1 MHDNVDFSASK
12 LFAPIENLELDR
24 RAFHRLKRADI
35 RTVSQ
40 IINLGEANL
49 LALRNIGPTLLD
61 HVFSKTAY
69 YLGVSK
75 ENLFSDPIMK
85 ISKSQQDKVFDPLD
99 TSIAML
105 DLSPTTLKYLR
116 KAGIVLIKDL
126 TTSRDNR
133 YSNIS
138 YVGKKAIREIDR
150 ELLLYLN
157 LNQFFE
163 KERQQSSANFGENIL
178 TSSYDTPLNNTAPIV
193 LPEEPQ
199 VLTDIIKSVTSNK
212 NEDLGTILRLLGVN
226 ERAWLAVDLRANQLL
241 TLVEISSEIGGLT
254 RERVRQIIELVE
266 KKVHRDIRSFFAV
279 FDCFEKTAI
288 KVRKGLTK
296 KHIEKSVL
304 ISELRMN
311 LADSNLFATDKE
323 LERLIAIVRIL
334 IINKKPWILE
344 TLEERWKTMVFLC
357 CLIDPPIEKYEK
369 ISEFL
374 NKQIKK
380 LKQMP
385 YKELAHLVLAQAK
398 KPLHWSEIA
407 NHAYKL
413 EKRKNFETRAIYHA
427 LLAHNDTFVRVGTGT
442 YELVEWGSKRVKSYP
457 DIVASVLKQ
466 QNQAIPF
473 DLILGKVSSIRSVK
487 QPSLFM
493 YLEMHP
499 RFYRS
504 INNTYGLQGW
514 LPPREKQNLRTPEW
528 LIEDSKSLERVE
540 RAQRR
545 GYDIENIIVDDKLR

>member
-1 MHDNVDFSASK
+1 MHQNVDFSVSK

-24 RAFHRLKRADI
+24 RAFHILRRSNI

-40 IINLGEANL
+40 IINLGEANM
-49 LALRNIGPTLLD
+49 LALRNLGPTLVD
-61 HVFSKTAY
+61 RVFSKIAN

-75 ENLFSDPIMK
+75 ENLFSDPIRK
-85 ISKSQQDKVFDPLD
+85 ISKSQQDKVFNPLD
-99 TSIAML
+99 ASIAML
-105 DLSPTTLKYLR
+105 DLSPTTMKYLR
-116 KAGIVLIKDL
+116 KARIVLIKDL
-126 TTSRDNR
+126 TMSRDNH

-157 LNQFFE
+157 LNQFIE
-163 KERQQSSANFGENIL
+163 KEKQQSSANLGENVL
-178 TSSYDTPLNNTAPIV
+178 TLSYDTPLNNTTPIV
-193 LPEEPQ
+193 FPEEPQ
-199 VLTDIIKSVTSNK
+199 VLTDTNPVASNK
-212 NEDLGTILRLLGVN
+212 TEDLGTILRLLGVN

-241 TLVEISSEIGGLT
+241 TLVEISSKIGGLT
-254 RERVRQIIELVE
+254 RERVRQIIERVE

-296 KHIEKSVL
+296 KQIEKSVI

-311 LADSNLFATDKE
+311 LADSNLLATDKE

-357 CLIDPPIEKYEK
+357 CLVDPPIEKYEK

-374 NKQIKK
+374 DKQIKK

-385 YKELAHLVLAQAK
+385 YKELAYLVLAQAK

-442 YELVEWGSKRVKSYP
+442 YELVEWGSKRVESYP

-487 QPSLFM
+487 QPSLIM

-504 INNTYGLQGW
+504 INNTYGLRGW

-540 RAQRR
+540 RAKRK
-545 GYDIENIIVDDKLR
+545 GYVIENIIVDDKLR